1 MKTRWWYVSAGV
13 IGALMLML
21 GIGNLVDPD
30 DTGPLY
36 GQLILLT
43 VMSAGAALIAYGLV
57 LLRRNQPRGSKL
69 VALGVLPGSVGIAFF
84 WFPPAVAVGILS
96 LITSWAAF
104 TSVEKL
110 EHQTASP

>member
-1 MKTRWWYVSAGV
+1 MKTRWWTFSAPL

-36 GQLILLT
+36 GQLLLLA
-43 VMSAGAALIAYGLV
+43 VMATGAALIVYGLALV
-57 LLRRNQPRGSKL
+57 RRNRPLGNRL

-84 WFPPAVAVGILS
+84 WFPPAVAVGVLAVA
-96 LITSWAAF
+96 TSWAAF
-104 TSVEKL
+104 RSADKL
-110 EHQTASP
+110 ERQVAAS